1 LAAQKNIMAAK
12 KQKFYVIWVGA
23 KTGVFDNWDTA
34 KAQIQGFPDAKYKSF
49 DSKAE
54 ADKAFAGKYWDFLDF
69 SKKNTP
75 SVKTPTKV
83 SKSAIIQESLSVD
96 AACSGNPGLMEY
108 RGVYTRTG
116 QQLFHQGPFPQ
127 GTNNI
132 GEFLALVHGLAYLKR
147 EGKPNLPIYSDSKTG
162 ISWVTKK
169 KVKTELARTSRNEK
183 IFDLIERALI
193 WLDNN
198 PYDNPILK
206 WDTENWGEIP
216 ADFGRK

>member
-1 LAAQKNIMAAK
+1 MAAK
-12 KQKFYVIWVGA
+12 KQKYYVVWVGA

-34 KAQIQGFPDAKYKSF
+34 KAQVMGVPEAKYKSF

-54 ADKAFAGKYWDFLDF
+54 AEKAFAGNYRDYMDF
-69 SKKNTP
+69 SKKSTP
-75 SVKTPTKV
+75 SVQTAQKTGR
-83 SKSAIIQESLSVD
+83 SAIIQDSLSVD

-108 RGVYTRTG
+108 RGVLTRTG
-116 QQLFHQGPFPQ
+116 QQLFHQGPFPE

-132 GEFLALVHGLAYLKR
+132 GEFLALVHGLAYLKKQ
-147 EGKPNLPIYSDSKTG
+147 GQPNMPIYTDSKTG
-162 ISWVTKK
+162 ISWLTKK
-169 KVKTELARTSRNEK
+169 KVKTELVKTKRNEP

-198 PYDNPILK
+198 TYENPILK